1 MMAYMWEI
9 WRTNY
14 GGYGGFGGCRGS
26 WLAWLTNY
34 GALVGLAAILHSISL
49 NRVLQ
54 GPGVNFR
61 ALFSGVLEKAMA
73 A

>member
-1 MMAYMWEI
+1 MSEDGIYMGNLED
-9 WRTNY
+9 NY

-26 WLAWLTNY
+26 GLAGLTNY
-34 GALVGLAAILHSISL
+34 GALVGLAVIFHSISL

-61 ALFSGVLEKAMA
+61 DAQVCSRKPW
-73 A
+73 